1 MTEERRK
8 ELKSF
13 KHMLILT
20 IPIFIEILLQV
31 VVGYSDQLMMSEWKN
46 AVNGITNANVV
57 INMILNFFVIFSS
70 ASIILITQYRGA
82 NDKNR
87 EKSIYSTAFFFNTIL
102 STLMTLFIVFCSRY
116 YLKALNTPERAL
128 NDAIMYSMISGSS
141 IVFQIMATT
150 LSSFLKANNYM
161 KESMITNII
170 MNILN
175 VLGNFILINVFAKI
189 DMPIV
194 GVALSSTISR
204 IIGFVILLIIYIK
217 KIGIRLSIKSFIKN
231 KNSLKMLV
239 RVGAP
244 AGGEAFSYQ
253 ASQVIIQ
260 LIVNQVVIYNNNNVE
275 MGNIKTYASM
285 LAMITYM
292 FVSAVSQAMQV
303 VIGEQLGAGLTEDV
317 DKKVKQTR
325 NI

>member
-1 MTEERRK
+1 
-8 ELKSF
+8 
-13 KHMLILT
+13 
-20 IPIFIEILLQV
+20 
-31 VVGYSDQLMMSEWKN
+31 
-46 AVNGITNANVV
+46 
-57 INMILNFFVIFSS
+57 
-70 ASIILITQYRGA
+70 
-82 NDKNR
+82 
-87 EKSIYSTAFFFNTIL
+87 
-102 STLMTLFIVFCSRY
+102 
-116 YLKALNTPERAL
+116 
-128 NDAIMYSMISGSS
+128 
-141 IVFQIMATT
+141 
-150 LSSFLKANNYM
+150 
-161 KESMITNII
+161 MITNII
-170 MNILN
+170 MNVLN

-204 IIGFVILLIIYIK
+204 IVGFVILLIIYIK

-231 KNSLKMLV
+231 TNSLKMLI

-292 FVSAVSQAMQV
+292 FV
-303 VIGEQLGAGLTEDV
+303 
-317 DKKVKQTR
+317 
-325 NI
+325 